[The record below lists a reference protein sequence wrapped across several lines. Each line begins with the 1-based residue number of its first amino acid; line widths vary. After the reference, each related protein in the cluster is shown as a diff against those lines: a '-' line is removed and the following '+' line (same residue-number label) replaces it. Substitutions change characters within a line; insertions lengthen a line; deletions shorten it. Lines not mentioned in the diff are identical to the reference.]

1 VAYEV
6 VGVAPVGFDF
16 PLGAEIW
23 SPLAFDAA
31 SSVNRTSRYLTVIG
45 HLAPG
50 VSIDEAR
57 AEMTVVGDRLERE
70 YPRENRGQDV
80 FVHTMTRGLM
90 DEGLG
95 PILALW
101 QTAAVFLLLIAC
113 ANVASLLVARGV
125 DRQREL
131 AVRMAIGAGR
141 ARIVGQLLVESLVL
155 ALASVPLALSVAA
168 AGVDLMRSA
177 MPPRIARFVSGW
189 QTLDV
194 DGRLVLFTL
203 ALGVVTAVVFGT
215 LPAFQTS
222 RLTLTGAL
230 KEGGRGASAGAGR
243 MWWRRALVAGQVALV
258 LPLLLAT
265 LLSMVAA
272 SRFVS
277 GAQGFDTGNLLTMR
291 VVLPETSYPDE
302 ESKRRFTESALE
314 RLASLPG
321 VRAATAANTLPSMSA
336 NWVRSI
342 EIEGRPAADRFELP
356 SVDSRTITPGYFD
369 TLRLPLVQGRA
380 FTDDDRANTEPVAIV
395 SASMAQRFWP
405 GIDPIGR
412 RFRVAGD
419 GEPGPWLAVVGVSGD
434 VIHSW
439 FNRRNAPT
447 IYRPLAQEPTG
458 FLAFGVRTAGVPENL
473 TSAAGAAIRQIDP
486 AQPVFEVMTMERLLS
501 ERTIGL
507 QFITSVM
514 GVFGV
519 LALVLALV
527 GIYSAMAYLVSQRRH
542 EIGVRVALGATR
554 RDVLGLVVGQAWR
567 LTAIGV
573 GAGVVLALALTRLIE
588 AGLVGIIAGDARFIA
603 LLAFVLGAAGV
614 VAAYVPARRATAIDP
629 IMALRDG

>member
-1 VAYEV
+1 
-6 VGVAPVGFDF
+6 
-16 PLGAEIW
+16 
-23 SPLAFDAA
+23 
-31 SSVNRTSRYLTVIG
+31 
-45 HLAPG
+45 
-50 VSIDEAR
+50 
-57 AEMTVVGDRLERE
+57 
-70 YPRENRGQDV
+70 
-80 FVHTMTRGLM
+80 
-90 DEGLG
+90 
-95 PILALW
+95 
-101 QTAAVFLLLIAC
+101 
-113 ANVASLLVARGV
+113 
-125 DRQREL
+125 
-131 AVRMAIGAGR
+131 
-141 ARIVGQLLVESLVL
+141 
-155 ALASVPLALSVAA
+155 
-168 AGVDLMRSA
+168 
-177 MPPRIARFVSGW
+177 
-189 QTLDV
+189 
-194 DGRLVLFTL
+194 
-203 ALGVVTAVVFGT
+203 
-215 LPAFQTS
+215 
-222 RLTLTGAL
+222 
-230 KEGGRGASAGAGR
+230 
-243 MWWRRALVAGQVALV
+243 
-258 LPLLLAT
+258 
-265 LLSMVAA
+265 MVAA

-501 ERTIGL
+501 ASTAPWRISCRSEGTR
-507 QFITSVM
+507 
-514 GVFGV
+514 
-519 LALVLALV
+519 
-527 GIYSAMAYLVSQRRH
+527 SACV
-542 EIGVRVALGATR
+542 
-554 RDVLGLVVGQAWR
+554 
-567 LTAIGV
+567 
-573 GAGVVLALALTRLIE
+573 
-588 AGLVGIIAGDARFIA
+588 
-603 LLAFVLGAAGV
+603 
-614 VAAYVPARRATAIDP
+614 
-629 IMALRDG
+629 